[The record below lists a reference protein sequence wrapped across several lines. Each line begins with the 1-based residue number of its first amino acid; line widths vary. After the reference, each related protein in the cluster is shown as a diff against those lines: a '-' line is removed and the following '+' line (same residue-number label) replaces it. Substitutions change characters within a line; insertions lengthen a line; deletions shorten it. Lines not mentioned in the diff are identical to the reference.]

1 MSGCSGSRLIAI
13 TGGSGSG
20 KSWLADRLQGL
31 LGAKAGRLT
40 LDNFYRD
47 LSHLSPGQRDAA
59 NFDDPAAIDWARFE
73 ETLRSLASGRP
84 TRIPQYDFKTHCRVG
99 ETAPVVPAPITLVD
113 GLWLLHR
120 PSVRRLFD
128 LRIFLDCPER
138 ERLRRRLVRD
148 VAERGRSTASVRRQF
163 RDTVAPMHRRFVA
176 PQAHWADVVLA
187 HPCSAEEVQ
196 ELHAAIWQTL
206 QRHSIVPAW
215 VRETLRAELGALF
228 NPGAKQPVTGNPSPS
243 FA

>member
-1 MSGCSGSRLIAI
+1 MSGMTGSRLIAI
-13 TGGSGSG
+13 AGGSGSG
-20 KSWLADRLQGL
+20 KTWLADRLQNL
-31 LGAKAGRLT
+31 LGDKAGRLS

-47 LSHLSPGQRDAA
+47 LSHLPPAA
-59 NFDDPAAIDWARFE
+59 RNGVNFDDPAAIDWVRFE
-73 ETLRSLASGRP
+73 ETLRSLAAGRP
-84 TRIPQYDFKTHCRVG
+84 TRIPQYDFKTHCRV
-99 ETAPVVPAPITLVD
+99 ADAAPIVPRPVTLID

-120 PSVRRLFD
+120 APVRKLFD
-128 LRIFLDCPER
+128 LRIYLDCPER

-176 PQAHWADVVLA
+176 PQAHWANVVLTY
-187 HPCSAEEVQ
+187 PCSPDEVQ
-196 ELHAAIWQTL
+196 DLNAAIWQTL

-215 VRETLRAELGALF
+215 LRETVRAELSAIF
-228 NPGAKQPVTGNPSPS
+228 QPRADPAAPNLSPK